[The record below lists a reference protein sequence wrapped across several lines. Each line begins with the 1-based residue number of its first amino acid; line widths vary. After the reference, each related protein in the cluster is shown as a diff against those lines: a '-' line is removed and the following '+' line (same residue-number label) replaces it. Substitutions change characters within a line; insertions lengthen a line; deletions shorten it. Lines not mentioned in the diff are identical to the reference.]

1 MLLFNDSVTHL
12 ALSEKKDPSSINNI
26 CQHLLTVVS
35 ISDISLQ
42 LCKHPDLPTYSSAAT
57 EVQCTLHHH
66 MWCFH
71 ITWHPVVLITRHKT
85 QHTDRFCINTLLH
98 WFTLVT
104 TYFLSD
110 LWADFALPT
119 PFIISSYP
127 WHFPALPKGGN
138 KVALFITLKLTRL
151 LKPHFSTVSFFLTQ
165 NICVTHLL
173 FFAPVNTISEDKE
186 ELRKVS
192 ETACLQFTCT
202 QTHRCQTSVWSYTTE
217 ESSDP
222 TTSGFLAFCV
232 SWCQR
237 NTAFVSSNA
246 ISSSLSPTGIWH
258 REGLNISLHR
268 GRIFLY
274 F

>member
-1 MLLFNDSVTHL
+1 MGWFRPPYSLHNLFLPLTFPSTTKRGQQSGTFHHPETHK
-12 ALSEKKDPSSINNI
+12 AP
-26 CQHLLTVVS
+26 
-35 ISDISLQ
+35 
-42 LCKHPDLPTYSSAAT
+42 
-57 EVQCTLHHH
+57 
-66 MWCFH
+66 
-71 ITWHPVVLITRHKT
+71 
-85 QHTDRFCINTLLH
+85 
-98 WFTLVT
+98 
-104 TYFLSD
+104 
-110 LWADFALPT
+110 
-119 PFIISSYP
+119 
-127 WHFPALPKGGN
+127 
-138 KVALFITLKLTRL
+138 
-151 LKPHFSTVSFFLTQ
+151 KPHFSTVSFFLTQ